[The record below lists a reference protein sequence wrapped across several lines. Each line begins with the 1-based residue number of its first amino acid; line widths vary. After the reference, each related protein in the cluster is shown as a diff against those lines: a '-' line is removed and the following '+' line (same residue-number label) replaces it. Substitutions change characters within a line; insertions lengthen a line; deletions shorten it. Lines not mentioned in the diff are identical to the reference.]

1 MKMPIMVALQRINR
15 KLVRKYNEEIALEKL
30 MNIGEILF
38 DYVDEDENISKEFY
52 DCIMKNI

>member
-1 MKMPIMVALQRINR
+1 MKIPMKVVVQKINR

-30 MNIGEILF
+30 MAIGDILF
-38 DYVDEDENISKEFY
+38 EYMDEEEYISKEFY

>member
-1 MKMPIMVALQRINR
+1 MKMPMMVAVQKINR

-38 DYVDEDENISKEFY
+38 DYIDEEENISKEFY
-52 DCIMKNI
+52 DYIMKNI